1 MLGFNFLSMENY
13 APVEGFTSKKEK
25 FTADELDALMET
37 DEDTTTTTSNS
48 TTTTMVD
55 NDEETTTTMVD
66 NVDTEEL
73 ETTTTMVDDDEE
85 TTTTMVDDDEE
96 TTTTMVNDDEETTTT
111 MVDNDEDEDEDE
123 FGNVTSESAFENVG
137 GEEGFVGS
145 TIIKRHSTRSI
156 LYLILCIGL
165 VYVAI
170 KLMGVYQKKRMNMVY
185 KKVKF
190 LKLNKLNLDTDLVLS
205 VVVGGLV
212 YLIGMRMG
220 WF

>member
-25 FTADELDALMET
+25 FTSDELEALMDV
-37 DEDTTTTTSNS
+37 DEDTTTTSGSTTTTSGS

-55 NDEETTTTMVD
+55 DVE
-66 NVDTEEL
+66 TEEM

-85 TTTTMVDDDEE
+85 TTTTMVDDNEE
-96 TTTTMVNDDEETTTT
+96 TTTTMVNDNEETTTT
-111 MVDNDEDEDEDE
+111 MADDDEDEDE
-123 FGNVTSESAFENVG
+123 FGDVTAESGFENVG

-145 TIIKRHSTRSI
+145 SIIRRQATRST

-165 VYVAI
+165 IYVAI

>member
-25 FTADELDALMET
+25 FTSDELEALMDV
-37 DEDTTTTTSNS
+37 DEDTTTTSDS
-48 TTTTMVD
+48 T
-55 NDEETTTTMVD
+55 
-66 NVDTEEL
+66 
-73 ETTTTMVDDDEE
+73 TTTTMVDDNEE
-85 TTTTMVDDDEE
+85 TTTTMVDD
-96 TTTTMVNDDEETTTT
+96 NEETTTT
-111 MVDNDEDEDEDE
+111 MVDDNEETTTTMSGDDEEMNATPTMEDDIDTEE
-123 FGNVTSESAFENVG
+123 LETTSMINNIDNESENVMSETG
-137 GEEGFVGS
+137 DENDNGNEGFVGS
-145 TIIKRHSTRSI
+145 SIIRRQATRST
-156 LYLILCIGL
+156 LYMILCIGL
-165 VYVAI
+165 VYIAI

>member
-25 FTADELDALMET
+25 FTSDELEALMDV
-37 DEDTTTTTSNS
+37 DEDTTTTSGSTTTTSGSTTTTSGS

-55 NDEETTTTMVD
+55 DVE
-66 NVDTEEL
+66 TEEL
-73 ETTTTMVDDDEE
+73 ETTTTMVDDN
-85 TTTTMVDDDEE
+85 EE
-96 TTTTMVNDDEETTTT
+96 TTTTMVNDNEETTTT
-111 MVDNDEDEDEDE
+111 MADDDEDEDE
-123 FGNVTSESAFENVG
+123 FGDVTAESSFENVG
-137 GEEGFVGS
+137 GEECFVGS
-145 TIIKRHSTRSI
+145 SIIRRQATRST